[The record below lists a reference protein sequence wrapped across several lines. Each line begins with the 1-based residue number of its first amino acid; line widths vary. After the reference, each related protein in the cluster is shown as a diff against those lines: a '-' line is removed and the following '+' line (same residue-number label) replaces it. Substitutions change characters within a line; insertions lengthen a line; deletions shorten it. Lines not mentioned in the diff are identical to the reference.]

1 MSAES
6 MDWGLVFDVIVM
18 FCAVVSFAVFMWV
31 LTHVGG
37 LAAGYVVVGILA
49 AACFYFAVRTA
60 VFMWISKARPD
71 EKGKINPTS
80 YNAVSQYD
88 EKGKIQPTSYNAVSQ
103 YEWPLI
109 SNDDVFFRIETQG

>member
-1 MSAES
+1 MGCMSAES
-6 MDWGLVFDVIVM
+6 MDWGLVFDVIE
-18 FCAVVSFAVFMWV
+18 FFFAVVSFAVFMWV

-71 EKGKINPTS
+71 EKGKIH
-80 YNAVSQYD
+80 V
-88 EKGKIQPTSYNAVSQ
+88 QPTSYNAASQ

-109 SNDDVFFRIETQG
+109 SNDDVFFRIETQS